1 MTLTDALG
9 KLKAIGQSVFR
20 TADVMAALDVRKSH
34 ASKLLARLAQH
45 EHVLRL
51 KRGLW
56 TLDEGF
62 EPLALVPHVTAPF
75 PSYVSFP
82 FDFPALSYD
91 QFPLQHP
98 HPAGENIFSFFLRSE
113 LDRRSI

>member
-51 KRGLW
+51 KERA
-56 TLDEGF
+56 LDIG
-62 EPLALVPHVTAPF
+62 
-75 PSYVSFP
+75 
-82 FDFPALSYD
+82 
-91 QFPLQHP
+91 
-98 HPAGENIFSFFLRSE
+98 
-113 LDRRSI
+113 